1 SVLCQGH
8 GAFAPLRRHQVGQ
21 KTVAPGS
28 HLRENTRQSQRLPAG
43 ADRKRHIFLGPIA
56 EQRPVHRAQ
65 PGENR
70 RDEGLALPSS
80 KTLRRL
86 SGLEVGELKT
96 QARDRTYDMSP
107 ETLFLLQTGRS
118 PARPLRVAPVIKT
131 GLPAKFCAKARR
143 IVLPPPRIAEQDL
156 EQVPT
161 NPGVKTA

>member
-1 SVLCQGH
+1 M
-8 GAFAPLRRHQVGQ
+8 PLLRETTPRGTEPPPRRSSFRPLPRPWRVRASSE
-21 KTVAPGS
+21 APGS

-96 QARDRTYDMSP
+96 
-107 ETLFLLQTGRS
+107 
-118 PARPLRVAPVIKT
+118 
-131 GLPAKFCAKARR
+131 
-143 IVLPPPRIAEQDL
+143 
-156 EQVPT
+156 
-161 NPGVKTA
+161 